1 MTDDNTKLV
10 SISEHPF
17 VIGAPA
23 NTASSRPALMAVWL
37 SCIDQRESLSASLHI
52 LKIVGRLAWRRE
64 IARRPIL
71 GWARAFCGAWYS
83 RKLRRIVPDSGFGFR
98 APGPRRM
105 ISDQEGSSMLIL
117 LEDDRPLAAP
127 HTAHDEIRRLG
138 RGRYS
143 HWGRCIYFSTSDNT
157 DPRKNGRVYKLMQ
170 RM

>member
-1 MTDDNTKLV
+1 MIDNTELD

-17 VIGAPA
+17 VIAVPA
-23 NTASSRPALMAVWL
+23 RSDGDTSTLKRLRL
-37 SCIDQRESLSASLHI
+37 SYIDQRESVLASLHI
-52 LKIVGRLAWRRE
+52 LRIVGRLAWRRE
-64 IARRPIL
+64 IARRRIS
-71 GWARAFCGAWYS
+71 GWARTFFGAWYS

-98 APGPRRM
+98 APAPRRM

-117 LEDDRPLAAP
+117 LEDGISLAAP

-143 HWGRCIYFSTSDNT
+143 HWGRCIYFSSSDNT
-157 DPRKNGRVYKLMQ
+157 DPRRNGRLYKLVH